1 MLNYKK
7 LYFKLFNDIT
17 DAIEILQSPDTDLQ
31 KIQADT
37 TDKLINAQLEAEEL
51 YLDLCEEAYPNGED
65 LESNNLDNE
74 EYDPDNF

>member
-7 LYFKLFNDIT
+7 LYFKLYNDIT
-17 DAIEILQSPDTDLQ
+17 DAIEILGKETENLQ
-31 KIQADT
+31 KIRTDAI
-37 TDKLINAQLEAEEL
+37 DKLTNAQIEAEEL

-65 LESNNLDNE
+65 LEFYDEDNE